1 MMDMTMTFS
10 FESDREGDIKKIMTT
25 VYNALKE
32 KGYNPI
38 NQLVGYILSE
48 DPTYITTHNNAR
60 SLIRGLTGMNC
71 CKFCSNPIWENN
83 FYRRLAAGPAPPGR
97 TVFFPGSNISPLC
110 GRRARRPSYMRR
122 FGLYANRRKQEPQA
136 G

>member
-1 MMDMTMTFS
+1 MDSQEKTMQFS
-10 FESDREGDIKKIMTT
+10 LGDDREQEIRYILLT

-60 SLIRGLTGMNC
+60 SLIRKIDRDTLLQSLVRYYLTH
-71 CKFCSNPIWENN
+71 
-83 FYRRLAAGPAPPGR
+83 
-97 TVFFPGSNISPLC
+97 
-110 GRRARRPSYMRR
+110 
-122 FGLYANRRKQEPQA
+122 
-136 G
+136 